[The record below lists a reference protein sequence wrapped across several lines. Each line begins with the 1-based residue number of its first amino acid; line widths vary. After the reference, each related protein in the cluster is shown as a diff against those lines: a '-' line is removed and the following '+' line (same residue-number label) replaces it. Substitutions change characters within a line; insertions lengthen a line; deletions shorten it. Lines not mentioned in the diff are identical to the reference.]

1 MFAIF
6 ETIYTINVLRGFPTH
21 LKHSCNFIADRIP
34 VLLCRRSYSDTPKS
48 DSKKAVVKVQGT
60 DTEQRLRVRL
70 TRPSDVPRVLK
81 FVREHVR
88 VWPGPLEP
96 NHLVLNDY
104 VARTLAQGHSML
116 AEQTPNVTR
125 SEILGL
131 ALVAAVCS
139 WDADILQ
146 QWAKYIRCTRSKRL
160 VNFSAHCLRAPKLH
174 ENYGVERILQVTLIV
189 PPDKPKSAEIAL
201 ALAKTAIKR
210 GKEVGFPLVR
220 FDVTNDSDAKSL
232 EELNLKN
239 EWSVSYKIV
248 DITALNQDAQGRK
261 EDRKKD
267 ETSNVT
273 SGNFV
278 TVYTA
283 KL

>member
-21 LKHSCNFIADRIP
+21 LKHSCDFIADRIP
-34 VLLCRRSYSDTPKS
+34 VLCHRSYSDTPKS

-60 DTEQRLRVRL
+60 STEQRVRVRL
-70 TRPSDVPRVLK
+70 TRTSDVPRVLK

-96 NHLVLNDY
+96 NRLVLNDY

-116 AEQTPNVTR
+116 AEQTPNATC

-139 WDADILQ
+139 WDADILE
-146 QWAKYIRCTRSKRL
+146 QWSKCIRCTRSKRL
-160 VNFSAHCLRAPKLH
+160 VNFTAHCLRAPKLY
-174 ENYGVERILQVTLIV
+174 ENYGVEKILQVTLIV
-189 PPDKPKSAEIAL
+189 PPDKPKSAEIAQ
-201 ALAKTAIKR
+201 ALAKNAIKR

-220 FDVTNDSDAKSL
+220 FDITKDTDAKSL

-239 EWSVSYKIV
+239 EWSVSYRII
-248 DITALNQDAQGRK
+248 DITDLNQVAEGRK
-261 EDRKKD
+261 ENRKKK
-267 ETSNVT
+267 ETSNVPAAN
-273 SGNFV
+273 SV
-278 TVYTA
+278 SVYTS